1 MSLFIRKHKWK
12 ILPLLLVFFVFIII
26 PSPEF
31 DEPTS
36 TVIKSAE
43 GELLGARISD
53 DEQWRF
59 ALIDSIPQKFEICI
73 CNFEDRWFRLH
84 PGVNPVSLV
93 RAMTQNIRARRI
105 VSGGSTL
112 TMQTIRLARKGK
124 KRSIKEKLVEVF
136 FSLKYEIKYSKDEIL
151 CLYTSYAPYG
161 GNVVGL
167 EAASWRYYGRS
178 PHQLSWAETATLAVL
193 PNAPSLIYPGK
204 NQLKLKQKRDRL
216 LKKLLNR
223 GVIDAMTY
231 DLSVQESL
239 PQKPLPLPQL
249 APHLLDRIS
258 HTNNGERVL
267 TTLHIDKQKEVRRLL
282 NQHSKFLS
290 NNEIY
295 NAAAIV
301 VDNASGKILAYVGNS
316 DYSTKNANNVDVII
330 SPRSTGSII
339 KPVLY
344 AAMLENGEI
353 LPNTLIPDVPMF
365 YEGFSPENYNLQYDG
380 AVPASDALYRSLNIP
395 AVHMLSDFGI
405 ERFVSYLRKVG
416 FTTINHSADYYGL
429 SLILG
434 GAEVNLWDLAGV
446 YSSMARTL
454 NNTTHNGYAYADTD
468 FRGLNY
474 YSNKQKE
481 KSNFSKE
488 PRVFSAASIWSTFE
502 ALRNVSRPDNQS
514 GWESFSSAHQVAWK
528 TGTSFGFRDAWAM
541 GVTPQYTI
549 GVWVGNADGEGRPGL
564 TGVTAAAPLLFNL
577 FDLMQPK
584 EWFETPYDELTT
596 VAICRQSG
604 HLASRHC
611 SEIDTMDIPAVGLR
625 SQVCPYHKTI
635 QLNKAETYRL
645 NAQCANLDEIHQ
657 KAWFVLPPVM
667 AFYYAKKHPSYKEL
681 PPYASGCRDE
691 SFGIMGFIY
700 PKNISKIFI
709 PIDHDGKRS
718 EVIFE
723 VAHAQQKMKLFWH
736 LDNSFIGTTDD
747 YHQMALSPEVGN
759 HIVTVVDEAGNT
771 ISHSFEVMQ

>member
-1 MSLFIRKHKWK
+1 MF
-12 ILPLLLVFFVFIII
+12 LVFFIV
-26 PSPEF
+26 PSPIF

-36 TVIKSAE
+36 TVIQSAE
-43 GELLGARISD
+43 GQLLGARISN

-59 ALIDSIPQKFEICI
+59 ALIDSLPSKFEVCI
-73 CNFEDRWFRLH
+73 TSFEDQWYRYH

-93 RAMTQNIRARRI
+93 RAMSQNIKARRV

-124 KRSIKEKLVEVF
+124 SRSVKEKVVEIF
-136 FSLKYEIKYSKDEIL
+136 FALKYEVKYSKDEIL
-151 CLYTSYAPYG
+151 SLYASYAPYG

-178 PHQLSWAETATLAVL
+178 PHHLSWAETATLAVL

-216 LKKLLNR
+216 LKKLLDR
-223 GVIDAMTY
+223 GEIDAMTY
-231 DLSVQESL
+231 DLSIQESL

-249 APHLLDRIS
+249 APHLLDRLS
-258 HTNNGERVL
+258 HTNSGERVR
-267 TTLHIDKQKEVRRLL
+267 TTLHFDKQSDVRRLL
-282 NQHSKFLS
+282 NQHSQYLS

-301 VDNASGKILAYVGNS
+301 VDNVSGDVLAYVGNS
-316 DYSTKNANNVDVII
+316 DYSKKNANDVDIII

-339 KPVLY
+339 KPILY

-365 YEGFSPENYNLQYDG
+365 YEGFSPENYNLEYDG
-380 AVPASDALYRSLNIP
+380 AVPASEALYRSLNIP

-405 ERFVSYLRKVG
+405 DRFVSYLRNVG

-434 GAEVNLWDLAGV
+434 GAEVSLWDLAGV

-454 NNTTHNGYAYADTD
+454 SSTTSNEYTYRDTD
-468 FRGLNY
+468 FRVLNY
-474 YSNKQKE
+474 FADNEEVVSHT
-481 KSNFSKE
+481 SDE
-488 PRVFSAASIWSTFE
+488 PSVLSAASLWSTFE

-528 TGTSFGFRDAWAM
+528 TGTSFGFRDAWAL

-577 FDLMQPK
+577 LDLMQSK
-584 EWFETPYDELTT
+584 GWFQTPYDEMTT
-596 VAICRQSG
+596 VPICRESG

-611 SEIDTMDIPAVGLR
+611 SKVDTVDVPAVGLR
-625 SQVCPYHKTI
+625 SQVCPYHKII
-635 QLNKAETYRL
+635 QVNKDETYRL
-645 NAQCANLDEIHQ
+645 NSQCADMGDIYQ
-657 KAWFVLPPVM
+657 KLWFVLPPVM
-667 AFYYAKKHPSYKEL
+667 AYYYAKKHPTYKEL
-681 PPYASGCRDE
+681 PPFASGCSDE
-691 SFGIMGFIY
+691 ELGVMQFIY
-700 PKNISKIFI
+700 PRNVSKIFI

-723 VAHAQQKMKLFWH
+723 VAHSQQKMKLFWH
-736 LDNSFIGTTDD
+736 LDNSYLGTTDT
-747 YHQMALSPEVGN
+747 YHQMALSPEEGK
-759 HIVTVVDEAGNT
+759 HIVTVVDEEGNT
-771 ISHSFEVMQ
+771 ISHRFEVMQ